1 MDALEKE
8 KGKIKLTSNVGV
20 AKLNPGTQRSDRA
33 KAQSRTRE
41 GMIRRKRAES
51 RMRGC
56 VVRQRNIKQ
65 QQGSGR
71 RGRVTEE
78 IRHQ

>member
-41 GMIRRKRAES
+41 GMIRRKSQKA
-51 RMRGC
+51 GC
-56 VVRQRNIKQ
+56 EGAWSDSETLNSSKAAGGVA
-65 QQGSGR
+65 G
-71 RGRVTEE
+71 
-78 IRHQ
+78 